1 MFRRCSSRLRAVVV
15 AFVLLA
21 PITRLRTHW
30 WSFVPTRRFRPAT
43 PCRLARPGSIR
54 PLVSGGRPAR
64 RGLLIMLLVALAI
77 AAAAASPT
85 KFSGAHELVAP
96 AVEGH
101 RKLVA
106 AGFGGIGGDKSPPP
120 PSPPPSPPPPP
131 PNAPPPPI
139 TVESRLP
146 SVKTTGVPG
155 AAARIG
161 APGTVGGVSQVKAY
175 TASRRRA
182 LSTTTAPDS
191 IAAKC
196 TSTSPAGC
204 VTRTQPDYDLIN
216 QAKPLMLVQVDAS
229 LL

>member
-1 MFRRCSSRLRAVVV
+1 
-15 AFVLLA
+15 
-21 PITRLRTHW
+21 
-30 WSFVPTRRFRPAT
+30 
-43 PCRLARPGSIR
+43 
-54 PLVSGGRPAR
+54 
-64 RGLLIMLLVALAI
+64 MLLVALAI

-85 KFSGAHELVAP
+85 KFFSGARESVAP

-106 AGFGGIGGDKSPPP
+106 AGRGIGGDKSPPP
-120 PSPPPSPPPPP
+120 PSTPPSPPPPP

-161 APGTVGGVSQVKAY
+161 APGTVGGDSQVKAY

-204 VTRTQPDYDLIN
+204 LTRTQPDYDLIN
-216 QAKPLMLVQVDAS
+216 QAKPLMLVQVDAA
-229 LL
+229 LP

>member
-1 MFRRCSSRLRAVVV
+1 MARFAAPL
-15 AFVLLA
+15 LLA
-21 PITRLRTHW
+21 MLAPAPTVAADTWLSNARVPIGL
-30 WSFVPTRRFRPAT
+30 PTP
-43 PCRLARPGSIR
+43 PMHVEKPG
-54 PLVSGGRPAR
+54 
-64 RGLLIMLLVALAI
+64 AI
-77 AAAAASPT
+77 ATLSANAS
-85 KFSGAHELVAP
+85 
-96 AVEGH
+96 GH
-101 RKLVA
+101 
-106 AGFGGIGGDKSPPP
+106 GDMMGGTKSPPP

>member
-1 MFRRCSSRLRAVVV
+1 MFRRCSSRLHAVIV

-21 PITRLRTHW
+21 PITRLRKHW
-30 WSFVPTRRFRPAT
+30 WSFGVEYWSNTGGSAPAK
-43 PCRLARPGSIR
+43 PCRLARPGSIG

-64 RGLLIMLLVALAI
+64 RRLLIMLLVALAI

-85 KFSGAHELVAP
+85 KFFSGARESVAP

-106 AGFGGIGGDKSPPP
+106 AGRGIGGDKSPPP
-120 PSPPPSPPPPP
+120 PSTPPSPPPPP

-191 IAAKC
+191 IAAN
-196 TSTSPAGC
+196 PI
-204 VTRTQPDYDLIN
+204 P
-216 QAKPLMLVQVDAS
+216 PM
-229 LL
+229 